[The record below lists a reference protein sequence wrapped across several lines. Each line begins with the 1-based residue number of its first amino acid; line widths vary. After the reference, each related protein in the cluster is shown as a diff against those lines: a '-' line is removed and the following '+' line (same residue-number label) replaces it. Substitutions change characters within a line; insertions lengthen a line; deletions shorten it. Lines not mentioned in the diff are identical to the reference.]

1 MASLARQYDRQK
13 LTGQVFTPSFVV
25 EKILNDTG
33 FDSPAALGRPVLD
46 PACGD
51 GRFLEA
57 IVQRIIDWSDKKTLA
72 THLGRVHGWDIDP
85 QALADCRARLDA
97 LTAPLGLRI
106 DWNLRCCDALRQEAA
121 AAGQFDFVVGNPPY
135 IRIQHLEAGQRQ
147 YIREH
152 FGFCRSGS
160 TDIYIAF
167 YELATRLLAP
177 GGRCGFITPNTFF
190 FTETGRPLR
199 EYFARSRSLL
209 QLTNYG
215 DIQIFDNA
223 TTYSAI
229 AVFGTEERDV
239 FRYEQAI
246 DKNEFLSQHLDFEKI
261 RGKKFWQ
268 LGSETLPEHKG
279 KRLKDVARIHV
290 GITTLCDKAYFFP
303 IEEIDGQHVW
313 ALTRLRGRV
322 KLEKAILKPLIKAST
337 LKSSADPIL
346 EFALFPYQKH
356 EGKTRL
362 IPEETLRRE
371 FPLAWAYLC
380 SVRPEL
386 ERRDNGRPVQP
397 AWYAYAR
404 SQGLDTSFGRK
415 ILFSPMNRQPNFIL
429 HEQEDATF
437 YSGYCIKY
445 EGDCRLLLEQLNST
459 RMAAFMAVSARDF
472 RGGWKAYNKK
482 VVEEFPL
489 TD

>member
-1 MASLARQYDRQK
+1 MASLARQYDRRK
-13 LTGQVFTPSFVV
+13 LTGQVFTPAFVV
-25 EKILNDTG
+25 DKILLDTG
-33 FDSPAALGRPVLD
+33 FDGPAALGHSVLD

-57 IVQRIIDWSDKKTLA
+57 IVQRFIDWSPEDALPANLA
-72 THLGRVHGWDIDP
+72 QVHGWDIDER
-85 QALADCRARLDA
+85 ALAECRDKLNRLVQ
-97 LTAPLGLRI
+97 PKGLAI
-106 DWNLRCCDALRQEAA
+106 DWQLRHCDALRQPSP
-121 AAGQFDFVVGNPPY
+121 GKGFDFIVGNPPY
-135 IRIQHLEAGQRQ
+135 IRVQHLEAGQRQ

-152 FGFCRSGS
+152 FEFCRSGS

-199 EYFARSRSLL
+199 AYFAARQNLL

-215 DIQIFDNA
+215 DIQVFDNA

-229 AVFGTEERDV
+229 AVFGTERREA
-239 FRYEQAI
+239 FRYEQAVG
-246 DKNEFLSQHLDFEKI
+246 KNEFVNQVIDFEAIKD
-261 RGKKFWQ
+261 KKFWQ
-268 LGSETLPEHKG
+268 LGAAFQPSHSG
-279 KRLKDVARIHV
+279 KHLKDVARIHV

-303 IEEIDGQHVW
+303 IEEIDGQYVW
-313 ALTRLRGRV
+313 ALTKLRGRV
-322 KLEKAILKPLIKAST
+322 KMERSILKPLIKAST
-337 LKSSADPIL
+337 LKSGADPVV
-346 EFALFPYQKH
+346 EYALFPYQKY
-356 EGKTRL
+356 EEKTRL
-362 IPEETLRRE
+362 IPEDTMQRE
-371 FPLAWAYLC
+371 FPLAYAYLC
-380 SVRPEL
+380 AVRPEL

-404 SQGLDTSFGRK
+404 SQGLETGFGRK

-429 HEQEDATF
+429 HEREDATF

-445 EGDCRLLLEQLNST
+445 DGDYGQLLVQLNSA